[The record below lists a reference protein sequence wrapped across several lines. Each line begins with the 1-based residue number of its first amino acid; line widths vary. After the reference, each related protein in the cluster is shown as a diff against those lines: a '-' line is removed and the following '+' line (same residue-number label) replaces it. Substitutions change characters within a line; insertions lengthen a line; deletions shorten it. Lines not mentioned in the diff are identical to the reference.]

1 MTTASRPTAVPDRV
15 PPQSPVLVALSSVV
29 VVAYRPGMAAAAT
42 PTVTITPGARSGTFT
57 NGQSVT
63 VSVGPNSLFV
73 AHTRVNIIECADP
86 GGSAANLPT
95 SLSTCDA
102 NTVEADTVLVQ
113 PDGSFVEHG
122 YTLYALPNEVL
133 GEQSNWQP
141 VCNPTHQ
148 CVLYVGE
155 DQNDFTQPKI
165 FSAPFAFT
173 TAATAIVVG
182 GTAATTPTTPTTTTT
197 TPAVSTGVSLA
208 PSTLAFTGAPDGA
221 LWLAVSGLSLLGA
234 GLVGRRIVRRRWTR

>member
-1 MTTASRPTAVPDRV
+1 MNTIPCPSQSLTRV
-15 PPQSPVLVALSSVV
+15 ATVTVLVALSSVM
-29 VVAYRPGMAAAAT
+29 VVAYRPTMAAAAT
-42 PTVTITPGARSGTFT
+42 PTVTISPGSSSGAFT
-57 NGQSVT
+57 NGQTVT
-63 VSVGPNSLFV
+63 ISVGPNSLFA
-73 AHTRVNIIECADP
+73 AHSRVNMIECADP
-86 GGSAANLPT
+86 GGSQANLPT

-102 NTVEADTVLVQ
+102 NTVEGDTVLVQ

-141 VCNPTHQ
+141 VCNRTNQ

-173 TAATAIVVG
+173 TAAAVIAVG
-182 GTAATTPTTPTTTTT
+182 GAAPATPTTT

-208 PSTLAFTGAPDGA
+208 PATLAFTGAPDGA
-221 LWLAVSGLSLLGA
+221 LWLAASGLSLLGA
-234 GLVGRRIVRRRWTR
+234 GLVGRRILRRRWTR

>member
-1 MTTASRPTAVPDRV
+1 MTTVSR
-15 PPQSPVLVALSSVV
+15 SPHTLTRAATVTVLVALSSVV
-29 VVAYRPGMAAAAT
+29 VVAYRPAAAAAAT
-42 PTVTITPGARSGTFT
+42 PTVTISPGPSSGVFT
-57 NGQSVT
+57 NGQTVT

-73 AHTRVNIIECADP
+73 PHSRVNIIECADP
-86 GGSAANLPT
+86 GGSEANLPT

-102 NTVEADTVLVQ
+102 NTVQADTVLVQ
-113 PDGSFVEHG
+113 ADGSFAEHG

-141 VCNPTHQ
+141 VCNRTNQ
-148 CVLYVGE
+148 CVLFVGE

-173 TAATAIVVG
+173 TAAPAIVVAG
-182 GTAATTPTTPTTTTT
+182 AATTTPTAT

-208 PSTLAFTGAPDGA
+208 PTTLAFTGTSSGA
-221 LWLAVSGLSLLGA
+221 LWLAASGLSLLGA
-234 GLVGRRIVRRRWTR
+234 GFLGRRILRRRWSR

>member
-1 MTTASRPTAVPDRV
+1 MTRAATVT
-15 PPQSPVLVALSSVV
+15 VLVALSTIV
-29 VVAYRPGMAAAAT
+29 VVAYRPGAAAAAT
-42 PTVTITPGARSGTFT
+42 ATVTITPSPSANGFT
-57 NGQSVT
+57 NGQTVT

-73 AHTRVNIIECADP
+73 PHTRVNLIECADP
-86 GGSAANLPT
+86 GGSKDNLPT
-95 SLSTCDA
+95 SLSTCDP
-102 NTVEADTVLVQ
+102 NTVEGDTVLVQ

-141 VCNPTHQ
+141 VCDRSNQ

-173 TAATAIVVG
+173 ASASAITVG
-182 GTAATTPTTPTTTTT
+182 GATTTAPKPAAPAAPT
-197 TPAVSTGVSLA
+197 VSSGVSLA
-208 PSTLAFTGAPDGA
+208 PATLAFTGTSSNSLWIA
-221 LWLAVSGLSLLGA
+221 LSGLSLLVV
-234 GLVGRRIVRRRWTR
+234 GLTGRRILRRSGR

>member
-1 MTTASRPTAVPDRV
+1 MTAPTRNPESWSRAAAVA
-15 PPQSPVLVALSSVV
+15 VLVALSAIVA
-29 VVAYRPGMAAAAT
+29 VAYRPGPAAAAT
-42 PTVTITPGARSGTFT
+42 PTVTISPGPTSGSFT
-57 NGQSVT
+57 TGESVT
-63 VSVGPNSLFV
+63 VSVGPNSLF
-73 AHTRVNIIECADP
+73 APHTRVNMIECADP
-86 GGSAANLPT
+86 GGSQANLPT

-141 VCNPTHQ
+141 VCNRTNQ

-155 DQNDFTQPKI
+155 DQDDFTQPKI

-173 TAATAIVVG
+173 TSATAIVVG
-182 GTAATTPTTPTTTTT
+182 GAAAATATTTT

-208 PSTLAFTGAPDGA
+208 PSTLAFTGTSSAA
-221 LWLAVSGLSLLGA
+221 LWLAASGLC
-234 GLVGRRIVRRRWTR
+234 LVVGGVLGRRILRRRWSR

>member
-1 MTTASRPTAVPDRV
+1 M
-15 PPQSPVLVALSSVV
+15 
-29 VVAYRPGMAAAAT
+29 
-42 PTVTITPGARSGTFT
+42 
-57 NGQSVT
+57 
-63 VSVGPNSLFV
+63 

-113 PDGSFVEHG
+113 PDGSFVENG

-155 DQNDFTQPKI
+155 DQNDFTQPKV

-173 TAATAIVVG
+173 TAAPAIVVG
-182 GTAATTPTTPTTTTT
+182 GAATTTPTTPTTT

-208 PSTLAFTGAPDGA
+208 PSTLAFTGAPDSA
-221 LWLAVSGLSLLGA
+221 LWLTVSGLSLIGA

>member
-1 MTTASRPTAVPDRV
+1 MTTTARHPEVWSRAATVAVV
-15 PPQSPVLVALSSVV
+15 VAFSAVV
-29 VVAYRPGMAAAAT
+29 VVAYRPGPAAAAT
-42 PTVTITPGARSGTFT
+42 PTVTISPGPASGAFT
-57 NGQSVT
+57 SGESVT
-63 VSVGPNSLFV
+63 VTVGPNSLFV
-73 AHTRVNIIECADP
+73 PHTRVNMIECADP

-102 NTVEADTVLVQ
+102 NTIEADTVLVQ

-141 VCNPTHQ
+141 VCNRTNQ

-155 DQNDFTQPKI
+155 DQDDFTQPKI

-173 TAATAIVVG
+173 SSAPAITVSG
-182 GTAATTPTTPTTTTT
+182 TTPTTTAA
-197 TPAVSTGVSLA
+197 AVSAGVSLA
-208 PSTLAFTGAPDGA
+208 PSTLAFTGSSSAL
-221 LWLAVSGLSLLGA
+221 LWLAASGLCLLGG
-234 GLVGRRIVRRRWTR
+234 GLVGRRILRRRWSR